1 LALGPGTRLGVYDV
15 TAQIGEG
22 GMGQVYRATDT
33 KLKRQVAIKILP
45 PSLAADPNRL
55 ARFQREAEVLASLNH
70 PNIAAIYGLED
81 GDGVKALVMELVEG
95 EDLSQ
100 RTARGAIPLDDALLI
115 AKQIADALEAAH
127 EQGIVHRD
135 LKPANIKV
143 RADGTVK
150 VLDFGLAKATESSG
164 SGLQVPGALSQ
175 SPTITTP
182 AMTQAGLILG
192 TAAYMSPEQAAGT
205 AVDRRADIWAYGVV
219 LWEMLSGQRLFGGD
233 TVVHTLADVLRR
245 TIEFDTLDLA
255 APIKTLLRRCLDR
268 DPRTRLRD
276 IGEARVAIAKY
287 LVDPAS
293 GTEVPRR
300 PRPINRWVAWAA
312 AAVLAITAVVGWWR
326 PATTGA
332 TAADFALTIA
342 PTAGSL
348 TPIGDLHATPEI
360 SPDGSAVVFYGV
372 IASPGSGGGVQ
383 VRRLNTLMPEPIRT
397 GGFRNPGFWSPDSRS
412 FVFSDGTNLKKMRVP
427 DGAPEIIANGVAT
440 MVGGSWSDNGTLL
453 VATAVTGGPG
463 LYVVPA
469 GGGVAKRVDV
479 SLTKDGFFLYWPE
492 FLPGS
497 EDFLVVAAAAKI
509 EDSEIYLA
517 TLRDSRAADPVLLMK
532 NATAV
537 RYTPAGGGRILFV
550 RNDNLY
556 AQTLNRAT
564 RTLEGGPE
572 LIQQRVASSPSFY
585 AAHFSVSR
593 TGVVVWRPG
602 TAGLSQVTIFDREG
616 KEIGTAGPPTV
627 VQTLRL
633 APDETRLLVGFN
645 ATAWLLEPGR
655 PGRQQLEQG
664 DLGTL
669 WSPDGSKL
677 IATNVVPGNNSRVM
691 ERSITGQGPV
701 RELAKPSGI
710 WSLQDISPDGK
721 SLLLNRGPLD
731 TTVFS
736 LSLDDVQR
744 EPKSLL
750 QMGETI
756 AHARFSP
763 DGRWIVYTA
772 SAAGSERGGIYTGG
786 GTYVQQ
792 YPGPGLRKQV
802 TSRGNYPIWRKD
814 GKEIVYLDEYQG
826 RNYIWSVPLAVRG
839 NEFQAGTPS
848 PLFPARLPA
857 TTFGDLNFLAVSRDG
872 SRFYIPQAVE
882 QPDSDVIHVR
892 MGWAKMIR

>member
-1 LALGPGTRLGVYDV
+1 VSLALGTRLGPYEV
-15 TAQIGEG
+15 TAQIGVG
-22 GMGQVYRATDT
+22 GMGEVYRATDT
-33 KLKRQVAIKILP
+33 NLARQVAIKVLP
-45 PSLAADPNRL
+45 AAVAADAERL
-55 ARFQREAEVLASLNH
+55 ARFDREAKTLAALNH
-70 PNIAAIYGLED
+70 PNIATIYGLEKSA
-81 GDGVKALVMELVEG
+81 GTTALVMELVEG
-95 EDLSQ
+95 PTLAD
-100 RTARGAIPLDDALLI
+100 RIGRGPIPIDEALPI
-115 AKQIADALEAAH
+115 AKQIAEALEAAH
-127 EQGIVHRD
+127 EQGIIHRD

-143 RADGTVK
+143 RPDSTVK
-150 VLDFGLAKATESSG
+150 VLDFGLAKAMEPAGSSAVNT
-164 SGLQVPGALSQ
+164 SRA
-175 SPTITTP
+175 PTITTP
-182 AMTQAGLILG
+182 AMTQAGMILG

-205 AVDRRADIWAYGVV
+205 PVDRRADIWAYGVI

-245 TIEFDTLDLA
+245 SIEFDKLDVP
-255 APIKTLLRRCLDR
+255 APINILLRRCLDR
-268 DPRTRLRD
+268 DAKTRLRD

-287 LVDPAS
+287 LADPTT

-300 PRPINRWVAWAA
+300 PRPVYRWVAWAA
-312 AAVLAITAVVGWWR
+312 AAVLATIATLGWLR
-326 PATTGA
+326 PLPAATGA
-332 TAADFALTIA
+332 TAADLALTIA

-348 TPIGDLHATPEI
+348 APVGDLHATPEI
-360 SPDGSAVVFYGV
+360 SPDGSAVIFYRD
-372 IASPGSGGGVQ
+372 IASAGSGGGVQ
-383 VRRLNTLMPEPIRT
+383 VRHLNALAPEPVRT

-412 FVFSDGTNLKKMRVP
+412 FVFSDGTNLKKMRVS
-427 DGAPEIIANGVAT
+427 DGAPEIVATDVAT

-453 VATAVTGGPG
+453 IAGVVAGGPG
-463 LYVVPA
+463 LLVVPA
-469 GGGVAKRVDV
+469 GGGVAKRVEI
-479 SLTKDGFFLYWPE
+479 SLKDRVFFYWPE

-497 EDFLVVAAAAKI
+497 EDFLVVAAAAKV
-509 EDSEIYLA
+509 EESDIYLA
-517 TLRDSRAADPVLLMK
+517 TLRDGRAADPVLLMK

-556 AQTLNRAT
+556 AQTLNRTT

-593 TGVVVWRPG
+593 TGVVAWRPG

-616 KEIGTAGPPTV
+616 QEIGMAGSPTV

-645 ATAWLLEPGR
+645 ETAWLLEPGR

-669 WSPDGSKL
+669 WSPEGSKL
-677 IATNVVPGNNSRVM
+677 IATIPGNDSRVV

-701 RELAKPSGI
+701 RELAKPSGM
-710 WSLQDISPDGK
+710 WVVQDISPDGK
-721 SLLLNRGPLD
+721 ALLLNRGPLD

-736 LSLDDVQR
+736 LSLDGVQK

-750 QMGETI
+750 QTGETI
-756 AHARFSP
+756 SHARFSP
-763 DGRWIVYTA
+763 DGHWIVYTA
-772 SAAGSERGGIYTGG
+772 SAAGSERGGIYTGA
-786 GTYVQQ
+786 GTYVQP

-802 TSRGNYPIWRKD
+802 TSRGNYPVWRKD

-826 RNYIWSVPLAVRG
+826 RNYVWSVPVAARG

-872 SRFYIPQAVE
+872 SRFYIPQALE

-892 MGWAKMIR
+892 VGWAK